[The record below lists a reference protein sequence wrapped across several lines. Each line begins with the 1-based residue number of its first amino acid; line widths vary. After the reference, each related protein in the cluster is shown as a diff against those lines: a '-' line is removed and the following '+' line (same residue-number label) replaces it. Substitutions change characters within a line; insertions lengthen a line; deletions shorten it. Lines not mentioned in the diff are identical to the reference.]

1 MTISVIIPAYKAAKT
16 IGRALASVV
25 TQTLRPDE
33 IIVVDDG
40 SHDGTFKA
48 AEAFKVHMNGINLK
62 VINQQNLG
70 AGAARNRAIAEA
82 SGTWLAFLDA
92 DDEWLPEKLALS
104 VESINKHDLTL
115 FAHNYLAI
123 KEGEETWVDC
133 AARYSA
139 AADPYIALYRK
150 GFLATSTILVRRDA
164 VIEAGCFDET
174 LAAAQ
179 DFDLWLNI
187 LKKDDA
193 AFRVEPD
200 ALTRYHITP
209 GSITSHTARR
219 LDCSLRIATRHA
231 PSLPD
236 LLYRIVAVHYEAI
249 GASLADRS
257 PVAVLSYLLRLP
269 GHLLAAVL

>member
-16 IGRALASVV
+16 IGRALASVAA
-25 TQTLRPDE
+25 QTLRPDE

-40 SHDGTFKA
+40 SQDGTFKA
-48 AEAFKVHMNGINLK
+48 AEAFNVHMNGIDLK
-62 VINQQNLG
+62 VISQQNLG

-92 DDEWLPEKLALS
+92 DDEWLPEKLARS
-104 VESINKHDLTL
+104 VESVNEHDLTL

-123 KEGEETWVDC
+123 KEGEETEVDC

-174 LAAAQ
+174 LAVAQ

-193 AFRVEPD
+193 AFRVGPD

-219 LDCSLRIATRHA
+219 LDCSLRIAKRHA
-231 PSLPD
+231 PSLLD
-236 LLYRIVAVHYEAI
+236 LLYRIIAVHYEAI

-257 PVAVLSYLLRLP
+257 PGAVLSYLLRLP
-269 GHLLAAVL
+269 GHLLASVL